1 MNLVTHALTPMKHE
15 LGIRSLLRVGTV
27 VAARVLTVLYPQVII
42 IRLALKL
49 FRGEPAI
56 SRFDWPFTPTHTS
69 SKEFLTSP
77 GSVLQCIL
85 LHLQP
90 GHG

>member
-27 VAARVLTVLYPQVII
+27 VAARVLTVLYPLKNYT
-42 IRLALKL
+42 RLALKL

-56 SRFDWPFTPTHTS
+56 TRFD
-69 SKEFLTSP
+69 
-77 GSVLQCIL
+77 
-85 LHLQP
+85 
-90 GHG
+90 